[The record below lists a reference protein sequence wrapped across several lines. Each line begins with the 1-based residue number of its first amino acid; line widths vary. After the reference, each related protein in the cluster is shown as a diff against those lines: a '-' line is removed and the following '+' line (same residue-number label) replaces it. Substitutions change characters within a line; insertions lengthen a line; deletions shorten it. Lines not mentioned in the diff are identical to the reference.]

1 MIEELFE
8 NNKRTQRIQHIDTD
22 LLVAGGGMA
31 GVCAAIAAARQGL
44 RVALVQD
51 RPVLGGNA
59 SSEVRLWVLGRNV
72 THGQQQP
79 LGKRRR
85 PAKRITG

>member
-44 RVALVQD
+44 RVALVHD
-51 RPVLGGNA
+51 PCWA
-59 SSEVRLWVLGRNV
+59 E
-72 THGQQQP
+72 THQAKCDYGCWAQHHIWATTTAGQE
-79 LGKRRR
+79 KV
-85 PAKRITG
+85 AC

>member
-8 NNKRTQRIQHIDTD
+8 NNKRTQRVQHINTD

-59 SSEVRLWVLGRNV
+59 SSEVGAGRNIA
-72 THGQQQP
+72 HGQQQP